1 MKRFIG
7 VALLCAMIVS
17 LISGCSPAT
26 VETTESTEVSE
37 SAPVRP
43 QDDYYW
49 YVNETS
55 LSNAVFEYGEHYVGD
70 AADTSL
76 VDSQLDTVI
85 DEVIA
90 GSGYETG
97 SEEVVILH
105 INLFW
110 ITIFLLSLSLRNW
123 QLLLMKSI
131 TLRLLMN
138 CWCSMLRLTGIS
150 R

>member
-7 VALLCAMIVS
+7 VALLCAMTVS

-90 GSGYETG
+90 GSGYEAG
-97 SEEVVILH
+97 SEEFVIQ
-105 INLFW
+105 
-110 ITIFLLSLSLRNW
+110 TAYKSFLDYVLNNRKKKNFFA
-123 QLLLMKSI
+123 KK
-131 TLRLLMN
+131 R
-138 CWCSMLRLTGIS
+138 CYCDYF
-150 R
+150 